1 MAETPS
7 NPSPAPPPPAP
18 EALPQASLASEPIPT
33 GRIVRWSLILAG
45 SGLLAVAGII
55 LQFGLVKAVQAE
67 LWSAMVVLAIAVVH
81 GVGLGLGVAA
91 IVGWYNRGSLLAAVA
106 VVLANVIGLALM
118 IW

>member
-18 EALPQASLASEPIPT
+18 EATVETPLSPEPMPT

-67 LWSAMVVLAIAVVH
+67 LWSAMVVLAVAVVH
-81 GVGLGLGVAA
+81 GVGLSLGVTAV
-91 IVGWYNRGSLLAAVA
+91 VGWFNRGSLLAAVA
-106 VVLANVIGLALM
+106 AVLAHVIGLALM